1 MVEINPRRITGIWT
15 EGFALDYHT
24 LSSEYIGDDE
34 YGHPQFDTKR
44 TDLGEL
50 LYRLKYGKDKSV
62 LGDIIATASQFIKSK
77 AWPLDLIICVPP
89 SRKGRQFQPVPPV
102 AIGIGKT
109 LGVDVFMKA
118 VVKVKDT
125 PELKNVFDFEERMRI
140 LKNAFEIRDPLIAG
154 YSALLFDDLY
164 RSGATLDA
172 VSRLLL
178 REGRVSNLYVLTL
191 TMTRSIR

>member
-1 MVEINPRRITGIWT
+1 MVEINPKRITDSWT

-24 LSSEYIGDDE
+24 LRSEYIGDDE

-44 TDLGEL
+44 TELGEL

-62 LGDIIATASQFIKSK
+62 LGDIIATASQFIKSRS
-77 AWPLDLIICVPP
+77 WLLDLIICVPP

-109 LGVDVFMKA
+109 LGVDVCVEA

-125 PELKNVFDFEERMRI
+125 RNLRTYLI
-140 LKNAFEIRDPLIAG
+140 LKNECV
-154 YSALLFDDLY
+154 YSKKHSKFAI
-164 RSGATLDA
+164 
-172 VSRLLL
+172 RLLPDV
-178 REGRVSNLYVLTL
+178 VSYYL
-191 TMTRSIR
+191 MISIVPERHSMRFQGFCSSRAG